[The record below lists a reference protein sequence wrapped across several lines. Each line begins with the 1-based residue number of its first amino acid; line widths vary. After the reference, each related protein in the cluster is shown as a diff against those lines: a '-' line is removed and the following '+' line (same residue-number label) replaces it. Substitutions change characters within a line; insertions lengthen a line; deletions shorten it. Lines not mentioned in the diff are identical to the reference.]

1 MTLMAFLAV
10 MIRALLRPRLDLA
23 LESMALRQQL
33 AVLKSKKPRPRLR
46 APDRILWMLLQ
57 RLWPRWRESLIIV
70 KPETVVRWHRE
81 GFRRYWR

>member
-33 AVLKSKKPRPRLR
+33 AVLKSKKPPTE
-46 APDRILWMLLQ
+46 AAG
-57 RLWPRWRESLIIV
+57 
-70 KPETVVRWHRE
+70 T
-81 GFRRYWR
+81 